1 MTEGQTIH
9 SQEHLLQV
17 ADIGVQ
23 FGGLRAVDQVSF
35 SLGKGEIMGLIGPN
49 GAGKITVFNLL
60 TGVYKATTGSIFLQG
75 QPLNGLTPHEI
86 VQKGM
91 TRTFQNIWLF
101 KNMTVLD
108 NVLVGFQDHA
118 QYTLWDGLLRRKAF
132 WIEEQRYTQQ
142 ALDLLS
148 IFQMEHLA
156 QSVAE
161 NLPYGEQRK
170 LEICRALA
178 TQPQVLLLDEPAAG
192 MNPSE
197 TEQLKETIQK
207 TRDRFNIAILL
218 IEHDMNLVMGA
229 CEKLIVL
236 NYGRVIAFGDTQ
248 SVRQNPEVIRAYLGS
263 GGLMEDDEM
272 SEKGER

>member
-1 MTEGQTIH
+1 MAEEQTNR

-35 SLGKGEIMGLIGPN
+35 NLDKGEIMGLIGPN
-49 GAGKITVFNLL
+49 GAGKTTVFNLL
-60 TGVYKATTGSIFLQG
+60 TGVYRATTGSILLQG
-75 QPLNGLTPHEI
+75 QSLNNLTPHEI
-86 VQKGM
+86 VQRGM
-91 TRTFQNIWLF
+91 TRTFQNIRLF

-118 QYTLWDGLLRRKAF
+118 QYTLWDGLFRRKAF
-132 WIEEQRYTQQ
+132 WIEERHYTQQ
-142 ALDLLS
+142 ALELLS

-156 QSVAE
+156 QTITE

-197 TEQLKETIQK
+197 TEQLKETVQK

-236 NYGRVIAFGDTQ
+236 NYGRVIASGDTQ

-272 SEKGER
+272 SERGER